1 MLRDT
6 LRYVIGRAM
15 ERYFDVPY
23 DLRKKA
29 ESNFEEIT
37 KPFSSELA
45 ERLKNSDEAKKCL
58 TENLTSPLAS
68 SKLRRGS

>member
-1 MLRDT
+1 MSDVLAVLSNPDFQNIAVPMLRDT

-15 ERYFDVPY
+15 ERYKDAPD

-29 ESNFEEIT
+29 ESNFEDFT

-45 ERLKNSDEAKKCL
+45 ERFGEIF
-58 TENLTSPLAS
+58 
-68 SKLRRGS
+68 